1 MSCMAIAYT
10 TKESLHIK
18 LLRSLTH
25 GQLTT
30 DALLT
35 TGYYCAD
42 SVVSQLNKMRRVKW
56 VQRHGENWSIT
67 RSGRHALAEQLQ
79 LAGALRG
86 EFKSVRIISHAAMQR
101 RKRVQGNASE
111 LRRYYRNKDRIK
123 A

>member
-1 MSCMAIAYT
+1 MAIAYT

-101 RKRVQGNASE
+101 RKRAQGNASE
-111 LRRYYRNKDRIK
+111 LRRYYRNKESLK